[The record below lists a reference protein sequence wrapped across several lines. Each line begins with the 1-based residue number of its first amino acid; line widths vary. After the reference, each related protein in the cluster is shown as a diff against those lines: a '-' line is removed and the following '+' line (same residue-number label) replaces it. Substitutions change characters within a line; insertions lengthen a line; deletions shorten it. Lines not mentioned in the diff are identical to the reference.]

1 MKSITVVYL
10 NSKAMVKGKWMKGPR
25 WFLCVTGI
33 SNLFFVIW
41 RILLEKAVW
50 VISQKG
56 VEKDY
61 WTCYFLHKSCICSF
75 SRLLE
80 DPWIQVE
87 NIKTSSHQ
95 LKIFCHLTYFQLN
108 ITSSSSFHTS
118 SKTAFITFT
127 FNLQKILGEKKKKSW
142 IFMRNP
148 T

>member
-1 MKSITVVYL
+1 MDERPTMVFMCHWNFKSI
-10 NSKAMVKGKWMKGPR
+10 
-25 WFLCVTGI
+25 
-33 SNLFFVIW
+33 VIW
-41 RILLEKAVW
+41 HILLERAVW
-50 VISQKG
+50 VISQKE

-61 WTCYFLHKSCICSF
+61 RTCYFLRKSCICSF

-95 LKIFCHLTYFQLN
+95 LKIFYHLTYFQLN

-118 SKTAFITFT
+118 SKSAFITFT
-127 FNLQKILGEKKKKSW
+127 FNWQKILGGGRRAGGRNKVSW